1 MTPCRRSPVAGTGY
15 RRPASRRVFAPFG
28 NLPHGGSARAPRGGT
43 RANSRPWGI
52 NAILARTAGR
62 LSSSIASGTALAGW
76 RLSNAVAARTAS
88 RAA

>member
-1 MTPCRRSPVAGTGY
+1 MSSSLADWNTIYLLTRLVSV
-15 RRPASRRVFAPFG
+15 
-28 NLPHGGSARAPRGGT
+28 SAHAPRRGT
-43 RANSRPWGI
+43 RPNSRPWGI

-62 LSSSIASGTALAGW
+62 LSSSIASRTALAAG